1 MVKIKKK
8 KRKKHE
14 ELVKAMDKAV
24 TIKTLLLQDEAVGW
38 EKNTYRY
45 WHLADSKIK
54 EMTPKE
60 QQAVNKCYKQ
70 LFGETLQQAM
80 LNPIDIEEALEELNE
95 AESSKS
101 MDIDDTS

>member
-1 MVKIKKK
+1 LAPSRLKN
-8 KRKKHE
+8 KRNDTKGTKGGN
-14 ELVKAMDKAV
+14 
-24 TIKTLLLQDEAVGW
+24 I
-38 EKNTYRY
+38 
-45 WHLADSKIK
+45 
-54 EMTPKE
+54 
-60 QQAVNKCYKQ
+60 CYKQ